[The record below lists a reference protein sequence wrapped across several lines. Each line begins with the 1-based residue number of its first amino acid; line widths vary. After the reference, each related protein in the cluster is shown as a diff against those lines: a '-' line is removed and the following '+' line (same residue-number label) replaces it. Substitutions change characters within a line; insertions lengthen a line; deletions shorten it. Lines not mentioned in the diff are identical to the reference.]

1 MGGILKKAMQHRRAV
16 RPKDVLLL
24 SLKPKDSGSTE
35 WFVFL
40 DNAKVEALNKRYVP
54 KNTEKNTQWTLSTFR
69 LWRDKRNE
77 HFREEPDKQV
87 PADLLAST
95 DKVILCKWLS
105 LFVAEVRKK
114 DGTEYPP
121 KTVYIFLA
129 GINRCYKQYMNYFAL
144 YCVCV
149 MCKLFK

>member
-1 MGGILKKAMQHRRAV
+1 M
-16 RPKDVLLL
+16 
-24 SLKPKDSGSTE
+24 
-35 WFVFL
+35 
-40 DNAKVEALNKRYVP
+40 P
-54 KNTEKNTQWTLSTFR
+54 KNTEKSTQWTLSTFR
-69 LWRDKRNE
+69 SWRDKRNE

-121 KTVYIFLA
+121 KTVYILPA
-129 GINRCYKQYMNYFAL
+129 GILRHMRLRNAS
-144 YCVCV
+144 
-149 MCKLFK
+149 